1 MADPR
6 GFLKVERAKTKE
18 RPASERVESY
28 QEFIVEPAPADLRA
42 QASRCMDCGIPFC
55 HQGCPLGNVIPE
67 FNDLVHRG
75 RMAEAVR
82 VLHATN
88 NFPEVTGRVCPAP
101 CEASCVL
108 NIDDA
113 PVTIK
118 DVERTIGRA
127 AIEEGLG
134 GGLTPVLAPL
144 RSGKKVAVVGSG
156 PAGLAAAQQLARA
169 GHDVVVYER
178 DDRLGGL
185 LRYGIPDFKME
196 KGILDLRLE
205 QMRAEGCVFE
215 TNVDVGAHAGA
226 QLGGAELL
234 ARFDAIVLCTGAR
247 VPRDLLVPG
256 RDLEGVTFA
265 MDFLVQQ
272 NRRVAGDAAPEANG
286 QPPLLATGKHV
297 VVIGGGDTGSDCVG
311 TSNRQRAKSV
321 SQLELMPKPPLVRM
335 PENPW
340 PAWPLVLRT
349 SSSQEEGCAR
359 DFSVVTKAFVAD
371 ASGKRIA
378 KIAAA
383 RAELAGGT
391 IREVPGTD
399 FDIPCDLALL
409 AMGFTGPE
417 RAGLVAE
424 LGLSLDAR
432 GNVVTDANGATSV
445 PRVFAAGD
453 ASRGQSLVVWAI
465 ADGRRVAAAVDAH
478 LRTAHMRAKGESH
491 VVGPASSLL

>member
-6 GFLKVERAKTKE
+6 GFLKIARAKTKE
-18 RPASERVESY
+18 RPAAERLEHY
-28 QEFIVEPAPADLRA
+28 REFTVEPSESDVRA

-75 RMAEAVR
+75 RMADAVR
-82 VLHATN
+82 VLHSTN
-88 NFPEVTGRVCPAP
+88 NFPEVTGRICPAP

-118 DVERTIGRA
+118 DVERTIARA

-134 GGLTPVLAPL
+134 GGLAPVLAPL
-144 RSGKKVAVVGSG
+144 RSGRKVAVIGSG

-196 KGILDLRLE
+196 KNLLDLRIE
-205 QMRAEGCVFE
+205 QMRAESCVFE
-215 TNVDVGAHAGA
+215 TSVDVGGEAS
-226 QLGGAELL
+226 GAELL
-234 ARFDAIVLCTGAR
+234 ARFDAVVLCTGSR
-247 VPRDLLVPG
+247 VPRDLVVTG
-256 RDLEGVTFA
+256 RELEGVTYA
-265 MDFLVQQ
+265 MSFLVQQ
-272 NRRVAGDAAPEANG
+272 NRRVAGDAVADAV
-286 QPPLLATGKHV
+286 LATGKHV

-311 TSNRQRAKSV
+311 TSNRQGAKSV

-359 DFSVVTKAFVAD
+359 DFSVVTKAFVPD
-371 ASGKRIA
+371 ASGKRIV

-383 RAELAGGT
+383 RAELVAGA

-409 AMGFTGPE
+409 AMGFTGSE
-417 RAGLVAE
+417 RTGLVAE
-424 LGLSLDAR
+424 LCLAVDGR
-432 GNVVTDANGATSV
+432 GNVVTDASGATSV

-465 ADGRRVAAAVDAH
+465 ADGRRVAAGVDAQ
-478 LRTAHMRAKGESH
+478 LRAAHIRATG
-491 VVGPASSLL
+491 

>member
-1 MADPR
+1 MGNPR
-6 GFLKVERAKTKE
+6 GFLDVKREKPVERPTG
-18 RPASERVESY
+18 ERVMDY
-28 QEFIVEPAPADLRA
+28 REFVVEPAESELRQ

-75 RMAEAVR
+75 RMADAVR
-82 VLHATN
+82 SLHATN
-88 NFPEVTGRVCPAP
+88 NFPEVTGRICPAP

-108 NIDDA
+108 NIDNV

-118 DVERTIGRA
+118 DVERTIARA
-127 AIEEGLG
+127 AIEHDLG
-134 GGLTPVLAPL
+134 GGLAPMYAAT
-144 RSGKKVAVVGSG
+144 RSGKKVAVIGSG

-196 KGILDLRLE
+196 KGIIDLRIA
-205 QMRAEGCVFE
+205 QMRAEGCTFE
-215 TNVDVGAHAGA
+215 VGADVGAAD
-226 QLGGAELL
+226 LS
-234 ARFDAIVLCTGAR
+234 RFDAVALCIGAR
-247 VPRDLLVPG
+247 VPRDLPVPG
-256 RDLEGVTFA
+256 RELSGVFFA
-265 MDFLVQQ
+265 MDYLVQQ
-272 NRRVAGDAAPEANG
+272 NRRVAGDAPSGAQEIM
-286 QPPLLATGKHV
+286 ATGKHV

-311 TSNRQRAKSV
+311 TANRQRAASV

-340 PAWPLVLRT
+340 PAWPLILRT
-349 SSSQEEGCAR
+349 SSSQEEGCER
-359 DFSVVTKAFVAD
+359 DFSVMTKAFVAD
-371 ASGKRIA
+371 ASGTRVA

-383 RAELAGGT
+383 RAEVAGGT

-409 AMGFTGPE
+409 AMGFSGPSPT
-417 RAGLVAE
+417 GLVAE
-424 LGLSLDAR
+424 LGLELDRR
-432 GNVVTDANGATSV
+432 GNLVTTATGATNV
-445 PRVFAAGD
+445 PKIFAAGD

-465 ADGRRVAAAVDAH
+465 ADGRRVAAGIHSYLGETRLSD
-478 LRTAHMRAKGESH
+478 RT
-491 VVGPASSLL
+491 VGAA